1 VNPVCQRANWSEE
14 MVAGSETVT
23 REQRVLLALLGYFVC
38 VPLRRGC
45 PRDDVAFEVSDVR

>member
-1 VNPVCQRANWSEE
+1 